1 MKNKN
6 WIIEGWDGTSKIFE
20 GKTPSSI
27 SNENLKQMLRI
38 LTARYAELSG
48 EEIIGCFDINKK
60 YKLIEVIKEPRK
72 DKYSCGESPYFT
84 ACLE

>member
-1 MKNKN
+1 MKKKN
-6 WIIEGWDGTSKIFE
+6 WIIEGWDGTSRIFKGKIS
-20 GKTPSSI
+20 SSI

-48 EEIIGCFDINKK
+48 EEIIGCFDRNE
-60 YKLIEVIKEPRK
+60 YKLLEVSKEQLR
-72 DKYSCGESPYFT
+72 DKYSCGENPFFT